1 MSEVFD
7 MQDQDP
13 DAPRE
18 EKASNVSYVA
28 CNNSY
33 QSQAWCWR
41 W

>member
-1 MSEVFD
+1 MPEILD
-7 MQDQDP
+7 LQDRDNDSP
-13 DAPRE
+13 DE

-33 QSQAWCWR
+33 TSQAWCWR